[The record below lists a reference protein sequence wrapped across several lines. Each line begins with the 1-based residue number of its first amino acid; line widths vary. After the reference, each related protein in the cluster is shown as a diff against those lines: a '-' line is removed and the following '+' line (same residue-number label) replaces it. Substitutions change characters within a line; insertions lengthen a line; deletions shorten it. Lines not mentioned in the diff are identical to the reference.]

1 MTKQINNQQTSTNN
15 PPQVIGFGAL
25 NLDRIL
31 YVNRIVKPDEEGF
44 ISSVEN
50 HPGGSAANTIVGL
63 SRLGIR
69 TGYIGKVAHD
79 EGGEI
84 LLNDLTS
91 ENVDARGVT
100 ATSGRSGSC
109 LIMVDGRG
117 ERGILVDPGVNDLI
131 SITDVDMRY
140 VDGAALIHMTS
151 FICKESETSF
161 LTQKQVALSTSSRI
175 SLDPG
180 TLYAERGMGGLID
193 FIKRARLL
201 LPNDHELYL
210 MTGCENVQKGAK
222 MLIDAGAEWVAVK
235 MGDRGCYVTDG
246 IISTKIPPLKAKVV
260 DTTGAGDAFNA
271 GFIHSMLQG
280 KSIEECGKIGN
291 ITASISI
298 AHRGA
303 RDGLPYSKELDK
315 LTEDL

>member
-1 MTKQINNQQTSTNN
+1 MEKKGSYFK
-15 PPQVIGFGAL
+15 VIGFGAL
-25 NLDRIL
+25 NLDRML

-63 SRLGIR
+63 SKLGIR

-91 ENVDARGVT
+91 ENVDTRGVT
-100 ATSGRSGSC
+100 ANSGRSGAC
-109 LIMVDGRG
+109 FIMVDGKG
-117 ERGILVDPGVNDLI
+117 ERGILVDPGVNDTI
-131 SITDVDMRY
+131 PITDIDMKY
-140 VDGAALIHMTS
+140 IDSADLIHMTS
-151 FICKESETSF
+151 FICKESEISF
-161 LTQKQVALSTSSRI
+161 LTQKQVALSTSSKI

-180 TLYAERGMGGLID
+180 TLYAERGMEGLMD

-201 LPNDHELYL
+201 LPNDHELHL
-210 MTGCENVQKGAK
+210 MTGSENVHNGAN

-246 IISTKIPPLKAKVV
+246 INSTKIPAVKANAV
-260 DTTGAGDAFNA
+260 DTTGAGDAFNT
-271 GFIHSMLQG
+271 GFIYSMLQG
-280 KSIEECGKIGN
+280 KNIEECGKIGN

-303 RDGLPYSKELDK
+303 RAGLPYLKELKK
-315 LTEDL
+315 LTKDL

>member
-1 MTKQINNQQTSTNN
+1 MEKKGSYFK
-15 PPQVIGFGAL
+15 VIGFGAL
-25 NLDRIL
+25 NLDRML

-91 ENVDARGVT
+91 ENVDTRGVI
-100 ATSGRSGSC
+100 ATSGRSGAC
-109 LIMVDGRG
+109 LIMVDGKG
-117 ERGILVDPGVNDLI
+117 DRGILVDPGVNDSI
-131 SITDVDMRY
+131 SITDIDMKY
-140 VDGAALIHMTS
+140 IDSFDLIHMTS

-180 TLYAERGMGGLID
+180 TLYAERGMEGLMD

-201 LPNDHELYL
+201 LPNDHELHL
-210 MTGCENVQKGAK
+210 MTGSENVHNGAN

-246 IISTKIPPLKAKVV
+246 IISTKIPPLKANVV

-271 GFIHSMLQG
+271 GFIYSMLQG
-280 KSIEECGKIGN
+280 KNIEECGKIGN

-298 AHRGA
+298 THRGA
-303 RDGLPYSKELDK
+303 RDGLPYSKELK
-315 LTEDL
+315 QLIEDL